1 MSILGGPACITQP
14 LSTSKGRQRQRIMY
28 IVSAPTCDD
37 VETPSESCDGDRDLA
52 KASAASTESLL
63 PACEFADVLLLLLSL
78 IVPGNERF
86 FRKLDSKQYGDE
98 VKLQHVIAGQEA
110 SADPGCWVRRGCR
123 LW

>member
-1 MSILGGPACITQP
+1 MYHPATQH
-14 LSTSKGRQRQRIMY
+14 LKRGQRQRIRY

-37 VETPSESCDGDRDLA
+37 VETPRESCDGDRDLA

-86 FRKLDSKQYGDE
+86 FRKLNSKQYGD
-98 VKLQHVIAGQEA
+98 
-110 SADPGCWVRRGCR
+110 
-123 LW
+123 